1 MKQVR
6 CAIYT
11 RKSSEDGL
19 EQSFNSLDAQREAC
33 AAYVLSQASEG
44 WSALPDAYDDGG
56 LSGGSLERPALQRL
70 LADITAGRIDIV
82 VVYKVDR
89 LTRSLFDFAKLVETF
104 DRAEVSFVSITQSF
118 NTTTSMGRLTLN
130 MLLSF
135 AQFEREVTAERIRD
149 KISASKAKGMWMGGL
164 PPLGYEPDGRSLKIV
179 PAQAALVR
187 RIYERYLALGN
198 VRLVAGELEREQ
210 MFSPRRTLS
219 SGRPIGGRPFSRG
232 QLHYILKSPIY
243 AGDIPHKGEVHAGLH
258 EAIIERGLWER
269 VQAALSAHVKGT
281 RRGMRTASTSPL
293 SGKVFDAAGA
303 PLIAAHACKGSRRYR
318 YYVGSQ
324 QACGRTLR
332 IPAAELEGAVGECLA
347 RALDAPVELC
357 ATAGLELEP
366 AGFGALSSKSS
377 ELAAI
382 LRQRGRS
389 GLRELL
395 SAVHVHEEGLEIEL
409 DVPALAAALGL
420 KIAEGAGPP
429 LRLTSQAQ
437 LKRSGLA
444 LRLVHTSGASLQA
457 APSAP
462 LIKLLVKARRW
473 WAELRSGE
481 IDVTRL
487 ASREG
492 VTSSYLTR
500 VVRLAFLSPQVV
512 DAALAGTIKA
522 QVGGH
527 MLTATDAISL
537 DWTRQA
543 RTLLPAASV

>member
-11 RKSSEDGL
+11 RKSSEEGL

-44 WSALPDAYDDGG
+44 WSALHDTYDDGG
-56 LSGGSLERPALQRL
+56 LSGGSLERPAIQRL
-70 LADITAGRIDIV
+70 LADIEAGRIDIV

-104 DRAEVSFVSITQSF
+104 DRAEVSFVSVTQSF

-149 KISASKAKGMWMGGL
+149 KVAASKGKGMWMGGL
-164 PPLGYEPDGRSLKIV
+164 PPLGYEPDGRSLRIV
-179 PAQAALVR
+179 PEHAVLVR
-187 RIYERYLALGN
+187 RIFERYLALGN
-198 VRLVAGELEREQ
+198 VRLVAAEFERELVVL
-210 MFSPRRTLS
+210 PRRTLR
-219 SGRPIGGRPFSRG
+219 SGRAIGGGSFSRG
-232 QLHYILKSPIY
+232 QLYYILRSPIY

-258 EAIIERGLWER
+258 DAIVARGMWDH
-269 VQAALSAHVKGT
+269 VQTTLSAHVQGT
-281 RRGMRTASTSPL
+281 RRGVRTASTSPL

-303 PLIAAHACKGSRRYR
+303 PLIAGHACKGSRRYR

-324 QACGRTLR
+324 QVSGRTLR
-332 IPAAELEGAVGECLA
+332 IPAAELEGAVAACLA
-347 RALDAPVELC
+347 GALEDPVELC
-357 ATAGLELEP
+357 ARTGLELEP
-366 AGFGALSSKSS
+366 TSFGASVSSASA
-377 ELAAI
+377 LAAI
-382 LRQRGRS
+382 LRQRGGS
-389 GLRELL
+389 GLRELV
-395 SAVHVHEEGLEIEL
+395 SAVHVQEDGLELEL
-409 DVPALAAALGL
+409 DVTALAAALGL
-420 KIAEGAGPP
+420 KIAEGARPTI
-429 LRLTSQAQ
+429 RLTSQAQ

-444 LRLVHTSGASLQA
+444 LRLVQASGARLHAS
-457 APSAP
+457 PSAS

-473 WAELRSGE
+473 WAELLAGE

-500 VVRLAFLSPQVV
+500 VVRLAFLSPRVV
-512 DAALAGTIKA
+512 EAILAGTIKA
-522 QVGGH
+522 EVGGQ
-527 MLTATDAISL
+527 MLTATDAISR
-537 DWTRQA
+537 DWTEQA
-543 RTLLPAASV
+543 TLLPAGSA